1 MTIRILIAAAVFSF
15 SLVNS
20 AGAVRVLD
28 QAERGVELSVNQL
41 TLPTDGSGTLSF
53 KTCAE
58 CRISTHSVTATTK
71 YLLNGREMAL
81 ADFLLVIEE
90 IRSTRTG
97 AETATAAVY
106 LDLATERVTRVAVNR
121 GS

>member
-41 TLPTDGSGTLSF
+41 TLPTDGSGALSF

-58 CRISTHSVTATTK
+58 CRMNTHSVTATTK